1 MIKKLA
7 IILIIIFTIKLNGQ
21 IQVIPEGE
29 SAFIQATKIERS
41 GNIEYAEKIY
51 KRILLNQP
59 SHQPSYFQL
68 KNIYTKNGD
77 SKSGIILIETWL
89 INNPN
94 DHQSQLALGEF
105 YFRNQQQAKAIE
117 IWNDFRETKLIN
129 KTMFRLLFHT
139 YVKFG
144 QTESMESIAL
154 EGREK
159 FNEPH
164 FLSIDLA
171 SYYQSRQTFDRA
183 LNELMIL
190 MRYQKQYI
198 RYATDRILIMS
209 DDEGSHS
216 LIDSTLNA
224 NLEINPQLREVLAGF
239 YYKTAQF
246 SKSFDQYQL
255 IIKNNKNNEWINFAE
270 NLRKEKQYELSIRA
284 YHMMLEDLNTSDPKL
299 IGKIL
304 LGLGKSYEDQII
316 RSKSKLKFVKW
327 FPENNFFNNQFIQS
341 PDIDNAPLANSLE
354 HYQSVLAL
362 LPNSNSTARVHYRLA
377 QMQSRIMRDYE
388 GAKSS
393 FETALKTNPSNELK
407 NLIFFDLGNLL
418 IFSGRY
424 EEAANYFKPELGEKV
439 SNRTI
444 GYINSLLYDVKMDS
458 VIAYLDSTI
467 LTIDPN
473 HKYFNDLFEIH
484 DVIVNY
490 YVDGTRDDKEAFK
503 LFFIA
508 ESLINEYKIQ
518 NAVEL
523 LEKIR
528 IDFSDALITPLA
540 TLRLAFI
547 SVDLNEYEKS
557 IQYALAMEN
566 TLLKDWGLALAGEV
580 EENFLGSSEN
590 ALKYY
595 YRLLSECSTSLLSE
609 PIRIHVRKISQP
621 TES

>member
-41 GNIEYAEKIY
+41 GNIEDAEKIY

-77 SKSGIILIETWL
+77 LKSGIILIETWL

-105 YFRNQQQAKAIE
+105 YFRNQQQGKAIE

-190 MRYQKQYI
+190 MLYQKQYI

-209 DDEGSHS
+209 DDEESHS

-224 NLEINPQLREVLAGF
+224 NLEINPLLREVLAGF

-255 IIKNNKNNEWINFAE
+255 IAKNNKNNEWINFAE

-407 NLIFFDLGNLL
+407 NLIYFDLGNLL

-528 IDFSDALITPLA
+528 IDFSDALITPLV

>member
-7 IILIIIFTIKLNGQ
+7 IILIINFTIKLNGQ

-105 YFRNQQQAKAIE
+105 YFRNQQQAKAIK
-117 IWNDFRETKLIN
+117 IWNDFKETKLIN

-154 EGREK
+154 KGREK

-190 MRYQKQYI
+190 MLYQKQYI

-209 DDEGSHS
+209 DDKESHS

-224 NLEINPQLREVLAGF
+224 NLEINPLLREVLAGF

-255 IIKNNKNNEWINFAE
+255 IAKNNKNNEWINFAE

-284 YHMMLEDLNTSDPKL
+284 YHMMLEDLNSSDPKL

-407 NLIFFDLGNLL
+407 NLIYFDIGNLL

-490 YVDGTRDDKEAFK
+490 YIDGTRDDKEAFK

-528 IDFSDALITPLA
+528 IDFSDALITPLV

>member
-117 IWNDFRETKLIN
+117 IWNDFKETKLIN

-154 EGREK
+154 KGREK

-190 MRYQKQYI
+190 TLYQKQYI

-209 DDEGSHS
+209 DDKESHS

-224 NLEINPQLREVLAGF
+224 NLEINPLLREVLAGF

-407 NLIFFDLGNLL
+407 NLIYFDLGNLL

-490 YVDGTRDDKEAFK
+490 YIDGTRDDKEAFK

-528 IDFSDALITPLA
+528 IDFSDALITPLV

>member
-7 IILIIIFTIKLNGQ
+7 IILIINFTIKLNGQ

-117 IWNDFRETKLIN
+117 IWNDFKETKLIN

-154 EGREK
+154 KGREK

-190 MRYQKQYI
+190 TLYQKQYI

-209 DDEGSHS
+209 DDKESHS

-224 NLEINPQLREVLAGF
+224 NLEINPLLREVLAGF

-341 PDIDNAPLANSLE
+341 PDIDNDPLANSLE

-393 FETALKTNPSNELK
+393 FETALKINPSNELK
-407 NLIFFDLGNLL
+407 NLIYFDIGNLL

-490 YVDGTRDDKEAFK
+490 YIDGTRDDKEAFK

-528 IDFSDALITPLA
+528 IDFSDALITPLV

>member
-1 MIKKLA
+1 MIKKLP

-77 SKSGIILIETWL
+77 SKSGIILIEKWL

-209 DDEGSHS
+209 DDEESHS

>member
-41 GNIEYAEKIY
+41 GNIEDAEKIY

-117 IWNDFRETKLIN
+117 IWTDFKETKLIN

-154 EGREK
+154 KGREK

-190 MRYQKQYI
+190 TLYQKQYI

-209 DDEGSHS
+209 DDKESHS

-224 NLEINPQLREVLAGF
+224 NLEINPLLREVLAGF

-255 IIKNNKNNEWINFAE
+255 IAKNNKNNEWINFAE

-284 YHMMLEDLNTSDPKL
+284 YHMMLEDLNSSDPKL

-407 NLIFFDLGNLL
+407 NLIYFDLGNLL

-490 YVDGTRDDKEAFK
+490 YIDGTRDDKEAFK

-528 IDFSDALITPLA
+528 IDFSDALITPLV

>member
-7 IILIIIFTIKLNGQ
+7 IILITIFTIKLNGQ

-190 MRYQKQYI
+190 MLYQKQYI

-209 DDEGSHS
+209 DDEESHS

-528 IDFSDALITPLA
+528 IDFSDALITPLV

>member
-68 KNIYTKNGD
+68 KNIYKKNGD

-117 IWNDFRETKLIN
+117 IWNDFKETKLIN

-154 EGREK
+154 KGREK

-171 SYYQSRQTFDRA
+171 SYYQSRLTFDRA

-190 MRYQKQYI
+190 TLYQKQYI

-209 DDEGSHS
+209 DDKESHS

-224 NLEINPQLREVLAGF
+224 NLEINPLLREVLAGF

-255 IIKNNKNNEWINFAE
+255 IAKNNKNNEWINFAE

-407 NLIFFDLGNLL
+407 NLIYFDLGNLL

-490 YVDGTRDDKEAFK
+490 YIDGTRDDKEAFK

-528 IDFSDALITPLA
+528 IDFSDALITPLV

>member
-105 YFRNQQQAKAIE
+105 YFRNQQQDKAIE
-117 IWNDFRETKLIN
+117 IWTDFRETKLIN

-190 MRYQKQYI
+190 MLYQKQYI

-528 IDFSDALITPLA
+528 IDFSDALITPLV

>member
-7 IILIIIFTIKLNGQ
+7 IILIINFTIKLNGQ

-105 YFRNQQQAKAIE
+105 YFRNQQQDKAIE
-117 IWNDFRETKLIN
+117 IWTDFRETKLIN

-190 MRYQKQYI
+190 MLYQKQYI

-209 DDEGSHS
+209 DDEESHS

-224 NLEINPQLREVLAGF
+224 NLEINPLLREVLAGF

-407 NLIFFDLGNLL
+407 NLIYFDLGNLL

-490 YVDGTRDDKEAFK
+490 YIDGTRDDKEAFK

-528 IDFSDALITPLA
+528 IDFSDALITPLV

-580 EENFLGSSEN
+580 EENFLGNSEN

>member
-51 KRILLNQP
+51 KRILLNHP
-59 SHQPSYFQL
+59 NHQPSYFQL

-105 YFRNQQQAKAIE
+105 YFRNQQQGKAIE

-154 EGREK
+154 KGREK

-407 NLIFFDLGNLL
+407 NLIYFDLGNLL

-508 ESLINEYKIQ
+508 ESLIYEYKIQ

>member
-117 IWNDFRETKLIN
+117 IWNDFKETKLIN

-154 EGREK
+154 KGREK

-190 MRYQKQYI
+190 TLYQKQYI

-209 DDEGSHS
+209 DDKESHS

-224 NLEINPQLREVLAGF
+224 NLEINPLLREVLAGF

-255 IIKNNKNNEWINFAE
+255 IAKNNKNNEWINFAE

-407 NLIFFDLGNLL
+407 NLIYFDLGNLL

-490 YVDGTRDDKEAFK
+490 YIDGTRDDKEAFK

-528 IDFSDALITPLA
+528 IDFSDALITPLV

>member
-7 IILIIIFTIKLNGQ
+7 IILITIFTIKLNGQ

-117 IWNDFRETKLIN
+117 IWNDFRQTKLIN

-190 MRYQKQYI
+190 MLYQKQYI

-209 DDEGSHS
+209 DDEESHS

-341 PDIDNAPLANSLE
+341 PDIDNDPLANSLE

-393 FETALKTNPSNELK
+393 FQTAIKINPSDELK
-407 NLIFFDLGNLL
+407 NLIYFDIGNLL

>member
-407 NLIFFDLGNLL
+407 NLIYFDLGNLL

>member
-209 DDEGSHS
+209 DDKGSHS

-393 FETALKTNPSNELK
+393 FETALKINPSNELK
-407 NLIFFDLGNLL
+407 NLIYFDIGNLL
-418 IFSGRY
+418 IFSGKY

-528 IDFSDALITPLA
+528 IDFSDALITPLV

-566 TLLKDWGLALAGEV
+566 TLLKDWGLVLAGEV

>member
-209 DDEGSHS
+209 DDEESHS

-224 NLEINPQLREVLAGF
+224 NLEINPLLREVLAGF

-490 YVDGTRDDKEAFK
+490 YIDGTRDDKEAFK

-528 IDFSDALITPLA
+528 IDFSDALITPLV

>member
-105 YFRNQQQAKAIE
+105 YFRNQQQDKAIE
-117 IWNDFRETKLIN
+117 IWTDFRETKLIN

-154 EGREK
+154 EGRKK

-190 MRYQKQYI
+190 MLYQKQYI

-209 DDEGSHS
+209 DDKESHS

-224 NLEINPQLREVLAGF
+224 NLEINPLLREVLAGF

-393 FETALKTNPSNELK
+393 FQTALKINPSDELK
-407 NLIFFDLGNLL
+407 NLIYFDIGNLL

>member
-41 GNIEYAEKIY
+41 GNIEDAEKIY

-68 KNIYTKNGD
+68 KNIYKKNGD

-105 YFRNQQQAKAIE
+105 YFRNQQQDKAIE
-117 IWNDFRETKLIN
+117 IWTDFRETKLIN

-190 MRYQKQYI
+190 MLYQKQYI

-209 DDEGSHS
+209 DDEESHS

-224 NLEINPQLREVLAGF
+224 NLEINPLLREVLAGF

-255 IIKNNKNNEWINFAE
+255 IAKNNKNNEWINFAE

-341 PDIDNAPLANSLE
+341 PDIDNDPLANSLE

-393 FETALKTNPSNELK
+393 FETALKINPSNELK
-407 NLIFFDLGNLL
+407 NLIYFDIGNLL
-418 IFSGRY
+418 IFSGKY

-490 YVDGTRDDKEAFK
+490 YIDGTRDDKEAFK

-518 NAVEL
+518 NAVDL

-528 IDFSDALITPLA
+528 IDFSDALITPLV

>member
-41 GNIEYAEKIY
+41 GNIEDAEKIY

-105 YFRNQQQAKAIE
+105 YFRNQQQDKAIE
-117 IWNDFRETKLIN
+117 IWTDFRETKLIN

-190 MRYQKQYI
+190 MLYQKQYI

-209 DDEGSHS
+209 DDEESHS

-224 NLEINPQLREVLAGF
+224 NLEINPLLREVLAGF

-393 FETALKTNPSNELK
+393 FQTALKINPSDELK
-407 NLIFFDLGNLL
+407 NLIYFDIGNLL

-484 DVIVNY
+484 DVIMNY
-490 YVDGTRDDKEAFK
+490 YIDGTRDDKEAFK

-518 NAVEL
+518 NAIEL

-528 IDFSDALITPLA
+528 IDFSDALITPLV

>member
-7 IILIIIFTIKLNGQ
+7 IILITIFTIKLNGQ

-105 YFRNQQQAKAIE
+105 YFRNQQQDKAIE

-209 DDEGSHS
+209 DDEESHS

-418 IFSGRY
+418 IFSGKY

>member
-77 SKSGIILIETWL
+77 YKSGIILIETWL

-209 DDEGSHS
+209 DDEESHS

-528 IDFSDALITPLA
+528 IDFSDALITPLV

>member
-117 IWNDFRETKLIN
+117 IWNDFKETKLIN

-154 EGREK
+154 KGREK

-190 MRYQKQYI
+190 MLYQKQYI

-209 DDEGSHS
+209 DDEESHS

-224 NLEINPQLREVLAGF
+224 NLEINPLLREVLAGF

-327 FPENNFFNNQFIQS
+327 FPGNNFFNNQFIQS

-407 NLIFFDLGNLL
+407 NLIYFDLGNLL

-490 YVDGTRDDKEAFK
+490 YIDGTRDDKEAFK

-528 IDFSDALITPLA
+528 IDFSDALITPLV

>member
-117 IWNDFRETKLIN
+117 IWTDFRETKLIN

-154 EGREK
+154 KGREK

-190 MRYQKQYI
+190 TLYQKQYI

-209 DDEGSHS
+209 DDEESHS

-224 NLEINPQLREVLAGF
+224 NLEINPLLREVLAGF

-341 PDIDNAPLANSLE
+341 PDIDNDPLANSLE

-407 NLIFFDLGNLL
+407 NLIYFDLGNLL

-490 YVDGTRDDKEAFK
+490 YIDGTRDDKEAFK

-528 IDFSDALITPLA
+528 IDFSDALITPLV

>member
-41 GNIEYAEKIY
+41 GNIEDAEKIY

-105 YFRNQQQAKAIE
+105 YFRNQQQDKAIE
-117 IWNDFRETKLIN
+117 IWTDFRETKLIN

-190 MRYQKQYI
+190 TLYQKQYI

-209 DDEGSHS
+209 DDKESHS

-224 NLEINPQLREVLAGF
+224 NLEINPLLREVLAGF

-255 IIKNNKNNEWINFAE
+255 IAKNNKNNEWINFAE

-284 YHMMLEDLNTSDPKL
+284 YHMMLEDLNSSDPKL

-407 NLIFFDLGNLL
+407 NLIYFDLGNLL

-490 YVDGTRDDKEAFK
+490 YIDGTRDDKEAFK

-528 IDFSDALITPLA
+528 IDFSDALITPLV

>member
-77 SKSGIILIETWL
+77 YKSGIILIETWL

-528 IDFSDALITPLA
+528 IDFSDALITPLV

>member
-7 IILIIIFTIKLNGQ
+7 IILITIFTIKLNGQ

-117 IWNDFRETKLIN
+117 IWNDFRQTKLIN

-341 PDIDNAPLANSLE
+341 PDINNAPLANSLE

-393 FETALKTNPSNELK
+393 FETALKTNPSNALK

-439 SNRTI
+439 NNRTI

-609 PIRIHVRKISQP
+609 PIRIHVRKISKP

>member
-41 GNIEYAEKIY
+41 GNIEDAEKIY

-117 IWNDFRETKLIN
+117 IWNDFKETKLIN

-154 EGREK
+154 KGREK

-190 MRYQKQYI
+190 MLYQKQYI

-209 DDEGSHS
+209 DDEESHS

-224 NLEINPQLREVLAGF
+224 NLEINPLLREVLAGF

-341 PDIDNAPLANSLE
+341 PDIDNDPLANSLE

-407 NLIFFDLGNLL
+407 NLIYFDLGNLL

-490 YVDGTRDDKEAFK
+490 YIDGTRDDKEAFK

-528 IDFSDALITPLA
+528 IDFSDALITPLV

>member
-41 GNIEYAEKIY
+41 GNIEDAEKIY

-105 YFRNQQQAKAIE
+105 YFRNQQQGKAIE

-255 IIKNNKNNEWINFAE
+255 ITKNNKNNEWINFAE

>member
-105 YFRNQQQAKAIE
+105 YFRNQQQDKAIE
-117 IWNDFRETKLIN
+117 IWTDFRETKLIN

-209 DDEGSHS
+209 DDEESHS

-224 NLEINPQLREVLAGF
+224 NLEINPLLREVLAGF

-255 IIKNNKNNEWINFAE
+255 IAKNNKNNEWINFAE

-528 IDFSDALITPLA
+528 IDFSDALITPLV

>member
-105 YFRNQQQAKAIE
+105 YFRNQQQDKAIE

-190 MRYQKQYI
+190 MLYQKQYI

-209 DDEGSHS
+209 DDEESHS

-224 NLEINPQLREVLAGF
+224 NLEINPLLREVLAGF

-407 NLIFFDLGNLL
+407 NLIYFDLGNLL

-490 YVDGTRDDKEAFK
+490 YIDGTRDDKEAFK

-528 IDFSDALITPLA
+528 IDFSDALITPLV

>member
-41 GNIEYAEKIY
+41 GNIEDAEKIY

-68 KNIYTKNGD
+68 KNIYKKNGD

-117 IWNDFRETKLIN
+117 IWNDFKETKLIN

-144 QTESMESIAL
+144 QTESMELIAL
-154 EGREK
+154 KGREK

-190 MRYQKQYI
+190 MLYQKQYI

-209 DDEGSHS
+209 DDKESHS

-224 NLEINPQLREVLAGF
+224 NLEINPLLREVLAGF

-255 IIKNNKNNEWINFAE
+255 IAKNNKNNEWINFAE

-284 YHMMLEDLNTSDPKL
+284 YHMMLEDLNTSDAKL

-407 NLIFFDLGNLL
+407 NLIYFDLGNLL

-439 SNRTI
+439 SNKTI

-490 YVDGTRDDKEAFK
+490 YIDGTRDDKEAFK

-528 IDFSDALITPLA
+528 IDFSDALITPLV

>member
-1 MIKKLA
+1 M
-7 IILIIIFTIKLNGQ
+7 
-21 IQVIPEGE
+21 
-29 SAFIQATKIERS
+29 
-41 GNIEYAEKIY
+41 Y
-51 KRILLNQP
+51 KRQ
-59 SHQPSYFQL
+59 
-68 KNIYTKNGD
+68 
-77 SKSGIILIETWL
+77 
-89 INNPN
+89 
-94 DHQSQLALGEF
+94 
-105 YFRNQQQAKAIE
+105 
-117 IWNDFRETKLIN
+117 
-129 KTMFRLLFHT
+129 
-139 YVKFG
+139 
-144 QTESMESIAL
+144 
-154 EGREK
+154 
-159 FNEPH
+159 
-164 FLSIDLA
+164 
-171 SYYQSRQTFDRA
+171 
-183 LNELMIL
+183 
-190 MRYQKQYI
+190 
-198 RYATDRILIMS
+198 
-209 DDEGSHS
+209 
-216 LIDSTLNA
+216 
-224 NLEINPQLREVLAGF
+224 
-239 YYKTAQF
+239 
-246 SKSFDQYQL
+246 
-255 IIKNNKNNEWINFAE
+255 
-270 NLRKEKQYELSIRA
+270 
-284 YHMMLEDLNTSDPKL
+284 
-299 IGKIL
+299 
-304 LGLGKSYEDQII
+304 
-316 RSKSKLKFVKW
+316 KLKFVKW

-407 NLIFFDLGNLL
+407 NLIYFDLGNLL

-528 IDFSDALITPLA
+528 IDFSDALITPLV

>member
-105 YFRNQQQAKAIE
+105 YFRNQQQAKAIK
-117 IWNDFRETKLIN
+117 IWNDFKETKLIN

-154 EGREK
+154 KGREK

-171 SYYQSRQTFDRA
+171 SYYQSRLTFDRA

-190 MRYQKQYI
+190 TLYQKQYI

-209 DDEGSHS
+209 DDKESHS

-224 NLEINPQLREVLAGF
+224 NLEINPLLREVLAGF

-255 IIKNNKNNEWINFAE
+255 IAKNNKNNEWINFAE

-341 PDIDNAPLANSLE
+341 PDIDNDPLANSLE

-377 QMQSRIMRDYE
+377 QIQSRIMRDYE

-407 NLIFFDLGNLL
+407 NLIYFDLGNLL

-490 YVDGTRDDKEAFK
+490 YIDGTRDDKEAFK

-528 IDFSDALITPLA
+528 IDFSDALITPLV

>member
-41 GNIEYAEKIY
+41 GNIEDAEKIY

-105 YFRNQQQAKAIE
+105 YFRNQQQDKAIE
-117 IWNDFRETKLIN
+117 IWTDFRETKLIN

-209 DDEGSHS
+209 DDKESHS

-224 NLEINPQLREVLAGF
+224 NLEINPLLREVLAGF

-341 PDIDNAPLANSLE
+341 PDIDNDPLANSLE

-407 NLIFFDLGNLL
+407 NLIYFDLGNLL
-418 IFSGRY
+418 IFSGKY

-467 LTIDPN
+467 LTIAPN

-528 IDFSDALITPLA
+528 IDFSDALITPLV

>member
-407 NLIFFDLGNLL
+407 NMIFFDLGNLL

>member
-105 YFRNQQQAKAIE
+105 YFRNQQQDKAIE

>member
-77 SKSGIILIETWL
+77 LKSGIILIETWL

-105 YFRNQQQAKAIE
+105 YFRNQQQDKAIE
-117 IWNDFRETKLIN
+117 IWTDFRETKLIN

-209 DDEGSHS
+209 DDKESHS

-224 NLEINPQLREVLAGF
+224 NLEINPLLREVLAGF

-341 PDIDNAPLANSLE
+341 PDIDNDPLANSLE

-540 TLRLAFI
+540 TLRLGFI

>member
-41 GNIEYAEKIY
+41 GNIEDAEKIY

-105 YFRNQQQAKAIE
+105 YFRNQQQAKAIK
-117 IWNDFRETKLIN
+117 IWNDFKETKLIN

-154 EGREK
+154 KGREK

-190 MRYQKQYI
+190 TLYQKQYI

-209 DDEGSHS
+209 DDEESHS

-224 NLEINPQLREVLAGF
+224 NLEINPLLREVLAGF

-255 IIKNNKNNEWINFAE
+255 IAKNNKNNEWINFAE

-407 NLIFFDLGNLL
+407 NLIYFDLGNLL

-490 YVDGTRDDKEAFK
+490 YIDGTRDDKEAFK

-528 IDFSDALITPLA
+528 IDFSDALITPLV